1 MNPPQGLDFEAE
13 LLEMPCS
20 MALSLPVPACPCP
33 EATTSGVGSSSSKKC
48 NQNGPPASL

>member
-20 MALSLPVPACPCP
+20 MALSLPVPAQRQQPQ
-33 EATTSGVGSSSSKKC
+33 E
-48 NQNGPPASL
+48 